1 LDQGAETE
9 IVPGPLGYTI
19 WFLGALLEVSVV
31 VCAVAKHSLRR
42 YLFLNLYM
50 AASFLVSVGRFQIL
64 THFGLTS
71 TEYTYFYFYSDVL
84 LTICLYFALISLYLH
99 VFDEM
104 KVESIVRLTAVFL
117 LAGTAIFS
125 YFVVEQSSSRM
136 LTHFFFELSQNLY
149 FVGLV
154 LTYLLWGAILKLR
167 ETRTRLIQLVLS
179 LGVYFSVFAATLALR
194 NLYPNLQVVWEYI
207 APLFGCLLP
216 LSWAYAFWRL
226 PEEARLSTAR
236 LAVIPR

>member
-1 LDQGAETE
+1 M
-9 IVPGPLGYTI
+9 PGPLEYTI
-19 WFLGALLEVSVV
+19 WFVGCFLQVGVV
-31 VCAVAKHSLRR
+31 VCSIAKHSFRR

-50 AASFLVSVGRFQIL
+50 AASVFVSIGRHQIL
-64 THFGLTS
+64 SHFGIQS
-71 TEYTYFYFYSDVL
+71 NEYFYFYMYSDAL
-84 LTICLYFALISLYLH
+84 LTIFLYFALISLYVH

-104 KVESIVRLTAVFL
+104 KVESIVRMTAVLL
-117 LAGTAIFS
+117 LAGTALFS
-125 YFVVEQSSSRM
+125 YGVVEQSSQRIF
-136 LTHFFFELSQNLY
+136 THFVFELSQNLY

-154 LTYLLWGAILKLR
+154 LTYLLWAAILKLR

-179 LGVYFSVFAATLALR
+179 LGIYFSVFAATLAMR
-194 NLYPNLQVVWEYI
+194 NLFPNLQVVWEYI

-226 PEEARLSTAR
+226 PEEARLATAR